1 MHITIIMLT
10 NPHDIWF
17 TYFHLKFHSLISIY
31 CNKKAAAVAAALVI
45 LIF

>member
-1 MHITIIMLT
+1 MHINAAMLT
-10 NPHDIWF
+10 NRHDIWF
-17 TYFHLKFHSLISIY
+17 TYFHIKFHSLISIY